1 MFNLGK
7 RDNSVLLNYEGYL
20 EVYLRSFTINDD
32 NGIVTVKPE
41 RIGLHKCNDEDRKNF
56 NRNDGIAGNF

>member
-1 MFNLGK
+1 MLF
-7 RDNSVLLNYEGYL
+7 NYEGYL
-20 EVYLRSFTINDD
+20 EVNLRSFIIDEE
-32 NGIVTVKPE
+32 NGNVKPE